1 MKQQIG
7 LRAQMNDTY
16 RQPNIAPKPSTVNM
30 PKAAV
35 IGAIDIIMPRT
46 DVSLCVNMKWNDFI
60 RWIVGWNEKS
70 GLNYL
75 ISLT

>member
-46 DVSLCVNMKWNDFI
+46 DVSLCVNMK
-60 RWIVGWNEKS
+60 
-70 GLNYL
+70 
-75 ISLT
+75 